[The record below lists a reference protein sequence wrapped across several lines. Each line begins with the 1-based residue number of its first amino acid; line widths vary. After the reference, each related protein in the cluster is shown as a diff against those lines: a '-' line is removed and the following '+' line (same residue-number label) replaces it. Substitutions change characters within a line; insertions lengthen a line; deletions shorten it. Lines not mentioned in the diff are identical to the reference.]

1 MLATAILIALVLTL
15 LVAIGYAIVVYNGLV
30 QLRNNIERDWSNIDV
45 LLKQRYDELPKL
57 IKVCEGYMQHE
68 KRTLE
73 AVIAARSHITS
84 ARTDGERLQAQNAL
98 TETLRSLF
106 MVVERYPELKADK
119 AFRQLQGRISELEEM
134 IADRREFFNEAVNTY
149 NIRIEQFPDLLV
161 ARPLNFTSRT
171 LWRIDPT
178 HRQDVEVRFQQ
189 T

>member
-1 MLATAILIALVLTL
+1 
-15 LVAIGYAIVVYNGLV
+15 
-30 QLRNNIERDWSNIDV
+30 
-45 LLKQRYDELPKL
+45 
-57 IKVCEGYMQHE
+57 
-68 KRTLE
+68 
-73 AVIAARSHITS
+73 
-84 ARTDGERLQAQNAL
+84 
-98 TETLRSLF
+98 

>member
-1 MLATAILIALVLTL
+1 MIGMVILIALVLVL
-15 LVAIGYAIVVYNGLV
+15 LVAIGYAILVYNGLV
-30 QLRNNIERDWSNIDV
+30 QLRNNIDRDWSNIDV
-45 LLKQRYDELPKL
+45 LLKQRFDELPKL

-73 AVIAARSHITS
+73 AVIAARSRISS
-84 ARTDGERLQAQNAL
+84 ARTEGGRLEAQNAL

-134 IADRREFFNEAVNTY
+134 IADRREFYNEAVNTY

-189 T
+189 V

>member
-1 MLATAILIALVLTL
+1 MIAMVILIALALVL
-15 LVAIGYAIVVYNGLV
+15 LVAIGYAILVYNGLV

-45 LLKQRYDELPKL
+45 LLKQRFDELPKL
-57 IKVCEGYMQHE
+57 VKVCEGYMQHE

-73 AVIAARSHITS
+73 AVIAARAQITS
-84 ARTDGERLQAQNAL
+84 ARGEGEQLQAQNAL
-98 TETLRSLF
+98 TETIRSLF

-134 IADRREFFNEAVNTY
+134 IADRREFFNETVNTY
-149 NIRIEQFPDLLV
+149 NIRIDQFPDLLV

-171 LWRIDPT
+171 LWRIDPA

-189 T
+189 S

>member
-1 MLATAILIALVLTL
+1 MIGMVILITLGLIL
-15 LVAIGYAIVVYNGLV
+15 LVAIGYGITVYNGLV

-45 LLKQRYDELPKL
+45 LLKQRFDELPKL
-57 IKVCEGYMQHE
+57 INVCEGYMQHE

-84 ARTDGERLQAQNAL
+84 ARTEGERLQAQNAL

-119 AFRQLQGRISELEEM
+119 AFRQLQGRISEIEEM
-134 IADRREFFNEAVNTY
+134 IADRREFYNEAVNTY

>member
-1 MLATAILIALVLTL
+1 MIAMVILIALALVL
-15 LVAIGYAIVVYNGLV
+15 LVAIGYAILVYNGLV

-45 LLKQRYDELPKL
+45 LLKQRFDELPKL
-57 IKVCEGYMQHE
+57 VKVCEGYMQHE

-73 AVIAARSHITS
+73 AVIAARAQITS
-84 ARTDGERLQAQNAL
+84 ARSEGEQLEAQNAL
-98 TETLRSLF
+98 TETIRSLF

-134 IADRREFFNEAVNTY
+134 IADRREFFNETVNTY
-149 NIRIEQFPDLLV
+149 NIRIDQFPDLLV

-171 LWRIDPT
+171 LWRIDPA

-189 T
+189 S

>member
-1 MLATAILIALVLTL
+1 MIGMVLIVLVLVL
-15 LVAIGYAIVVYNGLV
+15 LVVIGYAIIIYNGLV

-45 LLKQRYDELPKL
+45 LLKQRFDELPKL

-73 AVIAARSHITS
+73 AVIAARTHITS
-84 ARTDGERLQAQNAL
+84 ARTEGERLQAQNAL

-149 NIRIEQFPDLLV
+149 NIRIDQFPDLLV

-171 LWRIDPT
+171 LWQMDPA
-178 HRQDVEVRFQQ
+178 HRQDVEVGFQQ
-189 T
+189 S